1 MAEAPST
8 YSFQA
13 PQNMVYHQEKL
24 VTFSL
29 VIGLSLNFIHVDLKI
44 KYGEIFITGDDSRG
58 DIYQQEMTT
67 CTLHVVVPSSF
78 DFPSRIFV

>member
-24 VTFSL
+24 DTFSL
-29 VIGLSLNFIHVDLKI
+29 VIRLSLNFIQVNLKI
-44 KYGEIFITGDDSRG
+44 NYGEIFITGDDIIMR
-58 DIYQQEMTT
+58 
-67 CTLHVVVPSSF
+67 
-78 DFPSRIFV
+78 

>member
-24 VTFSL
+24 DTFSL
-29 VIGLSLNFIHVDLKI
+29 VIGLSLNFIQVDLKI
-44 KYGEIFITGDDSRG
+44 KYGETFITGG
-58 DIYQQEMTT
+58 DII
-67 CTLHVVVPSSF
+67 
-78 DFPSRIFV
+78 RR

>member
-24 VTFSL
+24 DTFSL
-29 VIGLSLNFIHVDLKI
+29 VIRLSLNFIQVNLKI
-44 KYGEIFITGDDSRG
+44 NYGEIFITGDDIIR
-58 DIYQQEMTT
+58 
-67 CTLHVVVPSSF
+67 
-78 DFPSRIFV
+78 R

>member
-24 VTFSL
+24 DTFSL
-29 VIGLSLNFIHVDLKI
+29 VIGLSLNFIQVDLKI
-44 KYGEIFITGDDSRG
+44 KYGEIFITGDDIIR
-58 DIYQQEMTT
+58 
-67 CTLHVVVPSSF
+67 
-78 DFPSRIFV
+78 R